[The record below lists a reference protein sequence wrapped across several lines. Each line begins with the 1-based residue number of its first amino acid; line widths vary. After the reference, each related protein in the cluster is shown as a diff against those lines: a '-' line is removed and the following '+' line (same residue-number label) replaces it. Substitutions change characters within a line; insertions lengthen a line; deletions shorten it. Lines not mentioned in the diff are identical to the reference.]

1 VATQELYIL
10 AIGFS
15 FLFFYLRSKNSESGN
30 KVCLNSSSIVLL
42 GLKRKNAEEPKE
54 MSPLLPI
61 FDTTGKIIFE
71 LLKGRNMKLASRFS
85 DGHKQRLDR
94 VRELSQAVYPNYSSD
109 RLLKAIKELDDYY
122 KAYENE
128 IKNSSSNS
136 SSVN

>member
-1 VATQELYIL
+1 
-10 AIGFS
+10 
-15 FLFFYLRSKNSESGN
+15 
-30 KVCLNSSSIVLL
+30 
-42 GLKRKNAEEPKE
+42 